1 MQIYYRVK
9 AAGRRRPVLEK
20 AEASLP
26 DPIRCLRDV
35 IQAIVADEVE
45 RFNARSMEQSIF
57 PYLTPERLEEQ
68 ADTGK
73 VGFMAAY
80 DDRKA
85 DAGQAV
91 KTALQAFEDGIFK
104 VLINDEAVENL
115 DDPLT
120 IEPGSVLTF
129 IRLTL
134 LSDDAL
140 IRRGLRDMERKNV
153 ERNMALPDHL
163 YKQIEQKKGQPYDSI
178 AVSLLDYLEA
188 EYQVKEER
196 KQQLLAGLDKAYGSP
211 VQELADAGQLLKGP
225 LAGALLLLFGQE
237 QGEELLDLLKRRMQ
251 YPYSMMNYYRKG
263 YRSRNMAFYFDVLLT
278 TIMNYYSGLA
288 YDFTLEDYLTRQ
300 DMVLHADFIMADKIA
315 REVDNGNAA
324 VIEALRN
331 IMFGENQGALL
342 TRTMIRGIVQSH
354 SEECYDMLGRL
365 LIAAQLQEGLRQH
378 IMESLDEGTVEAS
391 IYLLR
396 IVLEHKLDRFSSV
409 IRALDTWT
417 GLGFSDQKPAVIR
430 KCLELALRT
439 LTDEAYR
446 EEAAGSRDSLEFYF
460 SLWAA
465 ATYAV
470 EDAVEGAAKVLNHG
484 ERYQKLAALYFLA
497 QINVSHLQHLVA
509 GEQLTRA
516 ADDLEQV
523 AWILKSYY
531 STHQVIYN
539 YDSGDS
545 KRKIDL
551 SDSPISA
558 ELNVRREQFMAL
570 MHALSQL
577 KGPSQGFEGNSFP
590 WSVSLTADDLLRCMM
605 TLAAYDLD
613 AVMIDHLID
622 CGSRMDIHIRHGFL
636 VNLIGSAAEGKP
648 REYLLSALG
657 DKSPGN
663 RETALKLLDS
673 LDLTEA
679 ELDKVTALLKS
690 KTGSIR
696 QASIQLLL
704 KQEDAALGKR
714 LSVLLNASN
723 EQQRLAGLT
732 IAESIQQ
739 DENRAKLL
747 ETAMSLVQQ
756 LHSKGKATSQ
766 EQVLIDK
773 LLNQDQPEYGFENGF
788 GLYEP
793 ANQLEIPS
801 QFDHY
806 QLVGGQKPGATEL
819 ENSYVKQLAA
829 WDPDK
834 LLGIYKHF
842 ESLIEHYRD
851 YEYEAQYYSHYSE
864 KVLMGNQNYG
874 LSPVKVAGEGELD
887 RDKLDSYPLPEVW
900 RQAVREL
907 ELTPVVMAQFL
918 YASRH
923 FCNNNEQNEEWLTNL
938 YADVLDKEKSNRLN
952 NALKDF
958 KHIRITEQLV
968 RLLFIEGDP
977 VQNFALCM
985 GIYRS
990 LRNRLTVE
998 QCAVERMRPGNSYY
1012 YRQNDGFPALDVEY
1026 LEYWLGKAEK
1036 HTDHEEQFREYFF
1049 TSFSSYKLMK
1059 KKSAARLSVETLV
1072 KAHYLGM
1079 IGDELLLQEM
1089 FSGHFAGDLI
1099 RLLTHSQW
1107 GKQLIQQYPSVP
1119 PLVDKAVTRIVEIES
1134 SRGDLPTGVSKLAQ
1148 NVNRFEGMRFFISI
1162 LRGLGKETF
1171 QRGYVY
1177 GSKQTKKEVLSS
1189 LLKSCYP
1196 APGEDANLLGELL
1209 VQSGITEQRLLEAA
1223 MYAPQWVDIVQQH
1236 LGWPGL
1242 KSAAWYFHAHINES
1256 FSAQKETEVAI
1267 YSPVSAQ
1274 SFNDG
1279 AFDGEWFK
1287 SAYETLGSERF
1298 NMLYSCA
1305 KYITDGGSSHR
1316 RAQLFADAALGKL
1329 DKQVLVEEI
1338 RAARNKDKLLSYT
1351 LLPIKSGDKHEAL
1364 ERYEF
1369 IQRFLKESKQF
1380 GAQRRE
1386 SEGKACDI
1394 ALGNLARNF
1403 GYGDVNRMMWE
1414 LEAEKFGEISDFFQ
1428 PQEIGGANL
1437 WLEFDEEGQVELRAE
1452 KGGKLLK
1459 NVPAAIKKHEQ
1470 VLLLKDMQKSLK
1482 DQHARAKQSLEQ
1494 AMEKSSRFTTR
1505 ELAAITR
1512 NPVVASLARHLVWVS
1527 QESGAVGYMH
1537 QPENEQA
1544 ESCFALR
1551 QPDGSLTELQPDAE
1565 LLLAHPVHLYASGD
1579 GAHFSAICSRG
1590 RSGSRSSR
1598 CSASITG

>member
-1 MQIYYRVK
+1 
-9 AAGRRRPVLEK
+9 
-20 AEASLP
+20 
-26 DPIRCLRDV
+26 
-35 IQAIVADEVE
+35 
-45 RFNARSMEQSIF
+45 
-57 PYLTPERLEEQ
+57 
-68 ADTGK
+68 
-73 VGFMAAY
+73 
-80 DDRKA
+80 
-85 DAGQAV
+85 
-91 KTALQAFEDGIFK
+91 
-104 VLINDEAVENL
+104 
-115 DDPLT
+115 
-120 IEPGSVLTF
+120 
-129 IRLTL
+129 
-134 LSDDAL
+134 
-140 IRRGLRDMERKNV
+140 
-153 ERNMALPDHL
+153 
-163 YKQIEQKKGQPYDSI
+163 
-178 AVSLLDYLEA
+178 
-188 EYQVKEER
+188 
-196 KQQLLAGLDKAYGSP
+196 
-211 VQELADAGQLLKGP
+211 
-225 LAGALLLLFGQE
+225 
-237 QGEELLDLLKRRMQ
+237 
-251 YPYSMMNYYRKG
+251 
-263 YRSRNMAFYFDVLLT
+263 
-278 TIMNYYSGLA
+278 
-288 YDFTLEDYLTRQ
+288 
-300 DMVLHADFIMADKIA
+300 
-315 REVDNGNAA
+315 
-324 VIEALRN
+324 
-331 IMFGENQGALL
+331 
-342 TRTMIRGIVQSH
+342 
-354 SEECYDMLGRL
+354 
-365 LIAAQLQEGLRQH
+365 
-378 IMESLDEGTVEAS
+378 
-391 IYLLR
+391 
-396 IVLEHKLDRFSSV
+396 
-409 IRALDTWT
+409 
-417 GLGFSDQKPAVIR
+417 
-430 KCLELALRT
+430 
-439 LTDEAYR
+439 
-446 EEAAGSRDSLEFYF
+446 
-460 SLWAA
+460 
-465 ATYAV
+465 
-470 EDAVEGAAKVLNHG
+470 
-484 ERYQKLAALYFLA
+484 
-497 QINVSHLQHLVA
+497 
-509 GEQLTRA
+509 
-516 ADDLEQV
+516 
-523 AWILKSYY
+523 
-531 STHQVIYN
+531 
-539 YDSGDS
+539 
-545 KRKIDL
+545 
-551 SDSPISA
+551 
-558 ELNVRREQFMAL
+558 
-570 MHALSQL
+570 
-577 KGPSQGFEGNSFP
+577 
-590 WSVSLTADDLLRCMM
+590 
-605 TLAAYDLD
+605 
-613 AVMIDHLID
+613 
-622 CGSRMDIHIRHGFL
+622 
-636 VNLIGSAAEGKP
+636 
-648 REYLLSALG
+648 
-657 DKSPGN
+657 
-663 RETALKLLDS
+663 
-673 LDLTEA
+673 
-679 ELDKVTALLKS
+679 
-690 KTGSIR
+690 
-696 QASIQLLL
+696 
-704 KQEDAALGKR
+704 
-714 LSVLLNASN
+714 
-723 EQQRLAGLT
+723 
-732 IAESIQQ
+732 
-739 DENRAKLL
+739 
-747 ETAMSLVQQ
+747 
-756 LHSKGKATSQ
+756 
-766 EQVLIDK
+766 
-773 LLNQDQPEYGFENGF
+773 
-788 GLYEP
+788 
-793 ANQLEIPS
+793 
-801 QFDHY
+801 
-806 QLVGGQKPGATEL
+806 
-819 ENSYVKQLAA
+819 
-829 WDPDK
+829 
-834 LLGIYKHF
+834 
-842 ESLIEHYRD
+842 
-851 YEYEAQYYSHYSE
+851 
-864 KVLMGNQNYG
+864 
-874 LSPVKVAGEGELD
+874 
-887 RDKLDSYPLPEVW
+887 
-900 RQAVREL
+900 
-907 ELTPVVMAQFL
+907 
-918 YASRH
+918 
-923 FCNNNEQNEEWLTNL
+923 
-938 YADVLDKEKSNRLN
+938 
-952 NALKDF
+952 
-958 KHIRITEQLV
+958 
-968 RLLFIEGDP
+968 
-977 VQNFALCM
+977 
-985 GIYRS
+985 
-990 LRNRLTVE
+990 
-998 QCAVERMRPGNSYY
+998 
-1012 YRQNDGFPALDVEY
+1012 
-1026 LEYWLGKAEK
+1026 
-1036 HTDHEEQFREYFF
+1036 
-1049 TSFSSYKLMK
+1049 
-1059 KKSAARLSVETLV
+1059 
-1072 KAHYLGM
+1072 M